1 MGKGRA
7 GSFRKSFLLA
17 LINANLDKEKLEF
30 LLAEI

>member
-7 GSFRKSFLLA
+7 GSFEKASLLA